1 MWANH
6 SSPFAQPVDTSAADV
21 VIFHKVYGTN
31 QWLRYMFSSI
41 LALLLSNAIH
51 AIADTSVDDAVIYH
65 KPDVTVNQF

>member
-6 SSPFAQPVDTSAADV
+6 SSLFAQPVDTSAADV
-21 VIFHKVYGTN
+21 VICHEVYGTN
-31 QWLRYMFSSI
+31 QWLGNIFSSI

-51 AIADTSVDDAVIYH
+51 AIADTSLGDAVIYH